1 MTHEE
6 HALENAVS
14 RIEAGKGF
22 DRSDINFMYIFATPD
37 EVFNMASWVVYT
49 YKPSVI
55 FKANEDAGDLIGAIM
70 DALSFLRNVQALRF
84 EDYLDDDYW
93 WGDGADS
100 DDGVPVKSMLTKARV
115 DEINYIYDSEPFRKL
130 RDLVGEE

>member
-1 MTHEE
+1 MSPEE

-22 DRSDINFMYIFATPD
+22 DRSDVNFMYIFATPD
-37 EVFNMASWVVYT
+37 EIYNMASWVVYN

-55 FKANEDAGDLIGAIM
+55 FEANEDAGDLIGAIM
-70 DALSFLRNVQALRF
+70 DALSFLRSIQALRF

-93 WGDGADS
+93 WGDGVDS
-100 DDGVPVKSMLTKARV
+100 NDRVPVRSMLTKARI

-130 RDLVGEE
+130 RDLVEEE